1 MSNTQPSQGIP
12 FALTCIAALGIVY
25 GDIGTSVLYAF
36 KIAIETASI
45 NSQVSELQIFGVLSM
60 IVWSLFMVITVKYI
74 TFVMKADNHG
84 EGGILA
90 LLTLVKPWKN
100 LSEKRGILIALGMFG
115 AALLYGDG
123 MITPAISVLSAIE
136 GLDLVT
142 PIFTPYTQYIAVA
155 VLLVLF
161 SIQYKGT
168 SKIGSFFGPIM
179 FLWFITIGVL
189 GINSI
194 IQTPSILLAFSPHYA
209 IMLFSSNP
217 ITGFLIFGAVFL
229 VVTGGED
236 LYLDM
241 GHLGRRPIQIA
252 WIFLVFPSLILN
264 YAGQAAL
271 LLRDPSAISNPFYML
286 VPSFLLVPLVILS
299 TIATVIASQAL
310 ISGVFS
316 ITKQASQLNILP
328 RVLSVQTS
336 SSGHGQIYISSINWI
351 LAFLTISIVLSFKS
365 SDNLAAAYGVGVSTT
380 MMITTCLLA
389 YVTATKWNWKWQYQI
404 PLITTF
410 AIFDLVFVS
419 SNFTKIPEGGWLPLL
434 SGAAVYFIMYVWCK
448 GAEIVEKRLKKLS
461 QPIPAFLCYLE
472 ASELTNRIIRTPG
485 LGVFLTKVKEAAP
498 PALLH
503 YLKHSRTINQD
514 LIFLHVNISDV
525 PRIPAKDRITFEKY
539 ANGIC
544 IVEVTYGFMQS
555 PNIPVIIRTLYERKI
570 IKVDPEDVIYYIGNE
585 RVVGD
590 DNCKIMQGIEQNL
603 FAFLS
608 HVSAHPTDYF
618 KIPDD
623 RLVEIGIKI
632 TV

>member
-1 MSNTQPSQGIP
+1 
-12 FALTCIAALGIVY
+12 
-25 GDIGTSVLYAF
+25 
-36 KIAIETASI
+36 
-45 NSQVSELQIFGVLSM
+45 
-60 IVWSLFMVITVKYI
+60 
-74 TFVMKADNHG
+74 
-84 EGGILA
+84 
-90 LLTLVKPWKN
+90 
-100 LSEKRGILIALGMFG
+100 
-115 AALLYGDG
+115 
-123 MITPAISVLSAIE
+123 
-136 GLDLVT
+136 
-142 PIFTPYTQYIAVA
+142 
-155 VLLVLF
+155 
-161 SIQYKGT
+161 
-168 SKIGSFFGPIM
+168 
-179 FLWFITIGVL
+179 
-189 GINSI
+189 
-194 IQTPSILLAFSPHYA
+194 
-209 IMLFSSNP
+209 
-217 ITGFLIFGAVFL
+217 
-229 VVTGGED
+229 
-236 LYLDM
+236 
-241 GHLGRRPIQIA
+241 
-252 WIFLVFPSLILN
+252 
-264 YAGQAAL
+264 
-271 LLRDPSAISNPFYML
+271 ML

-389 YVTATKWNWKWQYQI
+389 YVTATKWNWKWQYQS